1 MYWRGHRCLPPWR
14 TWHSELGI
22 QFNRM
27 RRSLD
32 YDRERNQTDYK
43 ISIAAV
49 SFRVAPGG
57 LLPDSVDRYSGLF
70 FPSLAGL
77 FRCGNPAD
85 RSHSIGTNA
94 IPTKVG
100 SAGSRVSEPR
110 RTTRICTVAN
120 LLLLAKKNPWT
131 LPRIRDH
138 RQCLAARSALQSHSP
153 QWP

>member
-1 MYWRGHRCLPPWR
+1 
-14 TWHSELGI
+14 
-22 QFNRM
+22 M

-32 YDRERNQTDYK
+32 YDRERNQTVYK

-49 SFRVAPGG
+49 SLRVAPRG

-77 FRCGNPAD
+77 FRSGNPAD

-110 RTTRICTVAN
+110 RSSHICAVADV
-120 LLLLAKKNPWT
+120 LLLARKVLWT
-131 LPRIRDH
+131 
-138 RQCLAARSALQSHSP
+138 
-153 QWP
+153 